1 MKHLIAF
8 LSALLLAG
16 AVSAQQSSG
25 PSLPKDELIKQE
37 QQRVVQQPYNNAPV
51 WKAVRGSVEGYAS
64 IPAPEAGVLIQDG
77 GQNWRALRNG
87 TFSIIGGWALVSMML
102 LIGGFY
108 AWKGTIQLHEAPT
121 GRLIERFTLLERM
134 AHWATAISF
143 SVLAISGLILAF
155 GKTLLIPVIG
165 FTLFSWLAIIAKN
178 LHNFLGPL
186 FIISCIVTFC
196 MFVRD
201 NFPKAVDFKWIVS
214 FGGMISGKHVPSEKF
229 NAGEKLWFWGGLM
242 TLGIVV
248 GASGMVLTIRQQRN
262 LCFAAEMEVRH
273 LRITNRPAAAALG
286 QRLDGFALGQRN
298 NDLFGGRHV
307 SFALEQDADGWI
319 SGLRKTRLVIGRSF
333 RISHARPRP
342 VCFHARCGGAARKAK
357 PVNLADNGV
366 ARHAA

>member
-1 MKHLIAF
+1 MKHLIVC
-8 LSALLLAG
+8 LSVLLLSC

-25 PSLPKDELIKQE
+25 PSLPKGELIKE
-37 QQRVVQQPYNNAPV
+37 AQQRTIAQPYNNAPV
-51 WKAVRGSVEGYAS
+51 WKEVRGSVEGYAS

-87 TFSIIGGWALVSMML
+87 TFSIIGGWALVAMML
-102 LIGGFY
+102 LIGSFY

-143 SVLAISGLILAF
+143 SVLAISGLTLAF

-186 FIISCIVTFC
+186 FIISCIITFC
-196 MFVRD
+196 IFARD

-214 FGGMISGKHVPSEKF
+214 FGGMMSGKHVPSEKF

-248 GASGMVLTIRQQRN
+248 GASGMVLNFPNFDQTRATMQLAN
-262 LCFAAEMEVRH
+262 LVH
-273 LRITNRPAAAALG
+273 LTGSVLFMLGALG
-286 QRLDGFALGQRN
+286 HIYMGTLGMSVRLMR
-298 NDLFGGRHV
+298 
-307 SFALEQDADGWI
+307 
-319 SGLRKTRLVIGRSF
+319 
-333 RISHARPRP
+333 
-342 VCFHARCGGAARKAK
+342 
-357 PVNLADNGV
+357 
-366 ARHAA
+366 

>member
-1 MKHLIAF
+1 MKQLIGF
-8 LSALLLAG
+8 LSSLLLAC
-16 AVSAQQSSG
+16 AVCAQQSSG

-51 WKAVRGSVEGYAS
+51 WKEARGAVEGYAS

-87 TFSIIGGWALVSMML
+87 TFSIIGGWSLVAMML

-134 AHWATAISF
+134 AHWSTAISF
-143 SVLAISGLILAF
+143 SVLAISGLTLAF

-196 MFVRD
+196 IFVRD
-201 NFPKAVDFKWIVS
+201 NFPKAVDIKWIVG
-214 FGGMISGKHVPSEKF
+214 FGGMVSGKHIPSEKF
-229 NAGEKLWFWGGLM
+229 NAGEKIWFWGGLM

-248 GASGMVLTIRQQRN
+248 GASGMVLNFPNFEQTRATMQLAN
-262 LCFAAEMEVRH
+262 LVH
-273 LRITNRPAAAALG
+273 LTGSVMFMLGALG
-286 QRLDGFALGQRN
+286 HIYMGTLGMAGALDAMKTGVVDEAWAKEHHELWYDDVKSGKVPANRSAGGSSGGTQQPVAVGG
-298 NDLFGGRHV
+298 ND
-307 SFALEQDADGWI
+307 
-319 SGLRKTRLVIGRSF
+319 
-333 RISHARPRP
+333 
-342 VCFHARCGGAARKAK
+342 
-357 PVNLADNGV
+357 
-366 ARHAA
+366 